1 MPPGNRLA
9 PVTQNAFGSP
19 PTLAEIQLAARTAQ
33 RPSPMTLG
41 QRAQELN
48 YGLGRGFTN
57 ILQGNLDLAQ
67 ALYQDPRA
75 VGMGFVDAA
84 TQFAQDP
91 AGVVGN
97 SLRGMWNR
105 AKSSPAGL
113 GEVVGEN
120 IDPRNWLKPRKVLRK
135 ELDVYHGTPHTFD
148 PETGAPLGKFRS
160 EKIGTGEGQQVYGYG
175 LYFAEN
181 PDVAGQYR
189 QIAGHQ
195 GPFNAFLVPDA
206 ALPELNE
213 LSYQA
218 SRSGNDIASNVYDEL
233 ATGDFGP
240 EQLLRKASKEDLPAV
255 REALANAQKLFAKH
269 QGSRYKV
276 DLPDAKIEQMMDWD
290 KPLSQQSPY
299 IRDALKPVTNKLDRE
314 IKQNGGKPRDY
325 TGWEIYQHLN
335 ETWADRLDRR
345 GVSYEEM
352 PSSKAVA
359 LKLQRLGVPGVKFLD
374 QGSRGVGQGTRNF
387 VVFPGEEQHLNI
399 LSRD

>member
-9 PVTQNAFGSP
+9 PVSQNAFSAP

-33 RPSPMTLG
+33 RPSPLTLG
-41 QRAQELN
+41 EQAQEIN

-67 ALYQDPRA
+67 ALYQDPKA
-75 VGMGFVDAA
+75 VGKQMLEGYGQLLAHPVD
-84 TQFAQDP
+84 T
-91 AGVVGN
+91 VNN
-97 SLRGMWNR
+97 SLREMWTR

-120 IDPRNWLKPRKVLRK
+120 INPLNWLKPRKALRQ

-148 PETGAPLGKFRS
+148 PEENAPLGRFRS
-160 EKIGTGEGQQVYGYG
+160 QKIGTGEGAQAYGYG

-181 PDVAGQYR
+181 PDVAGEYR

-213 LSYQA
+213 LSYRA
-218 SRSGNDIASNVYDEL
+218 ARSGNDIASNVYSEL

-240 EQLLRKASKEDLPAV
+240 EQLLRKASKEELPAV

-269 QGSRYKV
+269 QGALYKV
-276 DLPDAKIEQMMDWD
+276 DLPDAKIEQMLDWD
-290 KPLSQQSPY
+290 KPLSQQSASVRAA
-299 IRDALKPVTNKLDRE
+299 INGIIEAEELNRGRGSARFNRHTTGGDVME
-314 IKQNGGKPRDY
+314 IFKEAFGSPKTASNYLRQAG
-325 TGWEIYQHLN
+325 I
-335 ETWADRLDRR
+335 
-345 GVSYEEM
+345 
-352 PSSKAVA
+352 
-359 LKLQRLGVPGVKFLD
+359 PGVKFLD

-387 VVFPGEEQHLNI
+387 VVFPGEEQSLNI

>member
-1 MPPGNRLA
+1 VGGVGRGLGTQFVTA
-9 PVTQNAFGSP
+9 P
-19 PTLAEIQLAARTAQ
+19 LQLVQ
-33 RPSPMTLG
+33 QSYEDPYSLG
-41 QRAQELN
+41 QGIYEGAR
-48 YGLGRGFTN
+48 GLM
-57 ILQGNLDLAQ
+57 A
-67 ALYQDPRA
+67 DP
-75 VGMGFVDAA
+75 V
-84 TQFAQDP
+84 
-91 AGVVGN
+91 GVVGN

-113 GEVVGEN
+113 GEVIGEN
-120 IDPRNWLKPRKVLRK
+120 IDPRNFLKPRKALRQ

-148 PETGAPLGKFRS
+148 PETGAPLGRFRS

-218 SRSGNDIASNVYDEL
+218 SRSGNDIASYVYSEL
-233 ATGDFGP
+233 ADGDFGP

-335 ETWADRLDRR
+335 ETWAERLDRR
-345 GVSYEEM
+345 GISYEEM

-387 VVFPGEEQHLNI
+387 VVFPGEEQNLSI

>member
-1 MPPGNRLA
+1 MPPGTR
-9 PVTQNAFGSP
+9 NALVPPSPNYLRDAGELTGGLLRGSS
-19 PTLAEIQLAARTAQ
+19 TALMGGLQMRDQLALDAYRSQQAGSLQ
-33 RPSPMTLG
+33 GVYADAWRA
-41 QRAQELN
+41 AQEAAAN
-48 YGLGRGFTN
+48 PSMIT
-57 ILQGNLDLAQ
+57 
-67 ALYQDPRA
+67 
-75 VGMGFVDAA
+75 DA
-84 TQFAQDP
+84 
-91 AGVVGN
+91 VGN

-113 GEVVGEN
+113 GEVIGEN
-120 IDPRNWLKPRKVLRK
+120 IDPRNLLKPRKALRQ

-148 PETGAPLGKFRS
+148 PETGAPLGRFRS

-218 SRSGNDIASNVYDEL
+218 SRSGNDIASNVYSEL

-299 IRDALKPVTNKLDRE
+299 IRDALKPITNKLDRE

-345 GVSYEEM
+345 GISYEEM

-359 LKLQRLGVPGVKFLD
+359 LKLQRLGIPGVKFLD